1 MGMFKEIFQPAC
13 SVIINPMRKRVFFTA
28 SMFAALISSCGSITK
43 EEFDKR
49 MYSLESKIAQLEDR
63 QRVLEER
70 NLKTESR
77 VDTLSEN
84 IANIR
89 LEIERLK
96 MGRVSP
102 PQATPTKLP
111 EPKKEDNPTQKE
123 QPKAQIPQDVKPA
136 TQAQEEY
143 QKDYDEAF
151 RLYNLKQLNQAK
163 DKFIEFIKKYP
174 KTPLTDNAYLWLGVI
189 YRDLGETNKAEA
201 VWLTLVERCQKK
213 EMVDCNKAP
222 SALLQLARLYEQR
235 GDEKKAKEFYEA
247 ILKDYPRSEEASVA
261 KTKLGR

>member
-1 MGMFKEIFQPAC
+1 
-13 SVIINPMRKRVFFTA
+13 MRKGWI
-28 SMFAALISSCGSITK
+28 FATTIILTVLTSSCGSITK

-49 MYSLESKIAQLEDR
+49 MYNLESRISQLEER
-63 QRVLEER
+63 QRTLEER

-89 LEIERLK
+89 LELERLK
-96 MGRVSP
+96 IGRVSP

-111 EPKKEDNPTQKE
+111 EPKKEESLTQKE
-123 QPKAQIPQDVKPA
+123 QPKAQIPQDVKP
-136 TQAQEEY
+136 TVQAQEEY

-222 SALLQLARLYEQR
+222 SALFQLARLYEQR

-247 ILKDYPRSEEASVA
+247 ILKDYPLSEEASVA

>member
-1 MGMFKEIFQPAC
+1 
-13 SVIINPMRKRVFFTA
+13 MRKGWI
-28 SMFAALISSCGSITK
+28 FATTIILTVLTSSCGSITK

-49 MYSLESKIAQLEDR
+49 MYNLESRISQLEER
-63 QRVLEER
+63 QRTLEER

-89 LEIERLK
+89 LELERLK
-96 MGRVSP
+96 IGRVSP

-111 EPKKEDNPTQKE
+111 EPKKEESLTQKE
-123 QPKAQIPQDVKPA
+123 QPKAQIPQDVKP
-136 TQAQEEY
+136 TVQAQEEY

-213 EMVDCNKAP
+213 EMVDCNKTP

-247 ILKDYPRSEEASVA
+247 ILKDYPLSEEASIA

>member
-1 MGMFKEIFQPAC
+1 M
-13 SVIINPMRKRVFFTA
+13 
-28 SMFAALISSCGSITK
+28 
-43 EEFDKR
+43 
-49 MYSLESKIAQLEDR
+49 
-63 QRVLEER
+63 
-70 NLKTESR
+70 
-77 VDTLSEN
+77 DTLSEN

-89 LEIERLK
+89 LELERLK
-96 MGRVSP
+96 IGRVSP

-111 EPKKEDNPTQKE
+111 EPKKEESLTQKE
-123 QPKAQIPQDVKPA
+123 QPKAQIPQDVKP
-136 TQAQEEY
+136 TVQAQEEY

-247 ILKDYPRSEEASVA
+247 ILKDYPLSEEASVA

>member
-1 MGMFKEIFQPAC
+1 
-13 SVIINPMRKRVFFTA
+13 MRKGWI
-28 SMFAALISSCGSITK
+28 FATTIILTVLTSSCGSITK

-49 MYSLESKIAQLEDR
+49 MYNLESRISQLEER
-63 QRVLEER
+63 QRTLEER

-89 LEIERLK
+89 LELERLK
-96 MGRVSP
+96 IGRVSP

-111 EPKKEDNPTQKE
+111 EPKKKESLTQKE
-123 QPKAQIPQDVKPA
+123 QPKAQIPQDVKP
-136 TQAQEEY
+136 TVQAQEEY

-247 ILKDYPRSEEASVA
+247 ILKDYPLSEEASVA

>member
-1 MGMFKEIFQPAC
+1 
-13 SVIINPMRKRVFFTA
+13 MRKGWI
-28 SMFAALISSCGSITK
+28 FATTIILTVLTSSCGSITK

-49 MYSLESKIAQLEDR
+49 MYNLESRISQLEER
-63 QRVLEER
+63 QRTLEER

-89 LEIERLK
+89 LELERLK
-96 MGRVSP
+96 IGRVSS

-111 EPKKEDNPTQKE
+111 EPKKEESLTQKE
-123 QPKAQIPQDVKPA
+123 QPKAQIPQDVKP
-136 TQAQEEY
+136 TVQAQEEY

-247 ILKDYPRSEEASVA
+247 ILKDYPLSEEASVA

>member
-1 MGMFKEIFQPAC
+1 
-13 SVIINPMRKRVFFTA
+13 MRKGWI
-28 SMFAALISSCGSITK
+28 FATTIILTVLTSSCGSITK

-49 MYSLESKIAQLEDR
+49 MYNLESRISQLEER
-63 QRVLEER
+63 QRTLEER

-89 LEIERLK
+89 LELERLK
-96 MGRVSP
+96 IGRVSP

-111 EPKKEDNPTQKE
+111 EPKKEESLTQKE
-123 QPKAQIPQDVKPA
+123 QPKAQIPQDVKP
-136 TQAQEEY
+136 TVQAQEEY

-247 ILKDYPRSEEASVA
+247 ILKDYPLSEEASVA